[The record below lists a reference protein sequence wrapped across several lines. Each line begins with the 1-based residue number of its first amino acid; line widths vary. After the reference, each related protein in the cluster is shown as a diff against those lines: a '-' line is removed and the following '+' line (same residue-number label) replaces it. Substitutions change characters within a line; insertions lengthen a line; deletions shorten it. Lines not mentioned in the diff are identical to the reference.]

1 MSWGGV
7 SKSGSGT
14 LKLTG
19 TGDYAQGMSIT
30 GGTVEFEEIAMS
42 LRNANSRHEGYAAD
56 FAGNSTLRWATG
68 NTQDIS
74 GNGGNGTY
82 SASQMRIRD
91 GVTASLDT
99 NGNDVTVGT
108 AFTLGSSQ
116 NGALSKTGTGTL
128 ILAATNTDSGS
139 TTFNQGTLII
149 NGNISTSSMTTVQT
163 GATVSGS
170 GTVGSLTVNSGAFLN
185 PGNSPGILS
194 VDGDYSQ
201 TGTLTIEITGLIAGS
216 QHDQVNVDFTTGDL
230 DGSVSL
236 SGSLVAA
243 FSGGSYANGNLIF
256 ILLNDASDAISGT
269 FSGLAQDAIATN
281 YGGFDW
287 KISYTA
293 DSTGNT
299 FTGGNDDALMAVPEP
314 GAALLGGLGMLALLR
329 RRRA

>member
-1 MSWGGV
+1 
-7 SKSGSGT
+7 
-14 LKLTG
+14 
-19 TGDYAQGMSIT
+19 MSIT